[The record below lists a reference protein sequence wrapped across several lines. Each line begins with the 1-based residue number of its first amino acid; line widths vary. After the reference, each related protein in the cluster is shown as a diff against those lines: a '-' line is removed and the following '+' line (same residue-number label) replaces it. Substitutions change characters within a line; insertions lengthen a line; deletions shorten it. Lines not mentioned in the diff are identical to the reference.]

1 MAVRIWFADTERMDA
16 AAAALIC
23 ERFCRINETQPIR
36 YRQPADR
43 LQHQA
48 GLVMAAE
55 LLGIPEALP
64 LTVSRGAFGKP
75 YFKEHPAF
83 HFNIS
88 HSGRFFVCA
97 VDELPVG
104 ADIQEPTCLPPESWH
119 LFMTDDEI
127 RYCSSPEQA
136 LRLWS
141 AKEAVSKCTGAGFLR
156 TVPRSAGSVPLEKCA
171 GYSTKT
177 LSCLYGSS
185 DLRRIISCLRHF
197 IQRKRR
203 MFINLILFRD

>member
-88 HSGRFFVCA
+88 HSGRFVVCA

-156 TVPRSAGSVPLEKCA
+156 TVPTVGGLGSFGEM
-171 GYSTKT
+171 
-177 LSCLYGSS
+177 
-185 DLRRIISCLRHF
+185 RRIQHENAELFVWQQRFAQDYILSAAFHTAEAPNVHQFDF
-197 IQRKRR
+197 IP
-203 MFINLILFRD
+203 